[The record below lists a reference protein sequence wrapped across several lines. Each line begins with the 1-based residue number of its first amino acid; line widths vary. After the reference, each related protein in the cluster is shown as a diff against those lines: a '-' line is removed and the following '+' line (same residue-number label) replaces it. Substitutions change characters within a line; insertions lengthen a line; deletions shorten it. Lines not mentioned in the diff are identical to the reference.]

1 MVVGRELFFV
11 IWTLEKLGAT
21 SVTGQRN
28 LFLFLRI
35 VVWES
40 PNHFG
45 IICNGEELMEIPSN
59 AAELSSEASFCD
71 PDTSTHLGRLTLIP
85 DLEIQHD
92 ATLPAEIDH
101 LVEVDPT
108 LNHVFLDDEY
118 IPFNAKRF
126 PKQVRNAYHDVN
138 DSTES
143 YLSEIGAVGTIL
155 TAEEEVYLSKYVQ
168 ARNAVLRLFGG
179 NDAVGGETQTQDVVF
194 TPEQVE
200 ILEHIVQDGS
210 AAREIF
216 IVKNLRLVVGHAKK
230 RQAFAKHMELLDLIQ
245 EGNSLLGHAVDKF
258 DWTKGFKFSTYA
270 KNWIINGIDRGIVT
284 TDREIYIPEKSM
296 VMLRIIRKVIQE
308 HDGSSPLTAETI
320 AAVTGY
326 KQSRVE
332 DLMVHIAP
340 TLELDA
346 PIGED
351 GDLSLKDRTVINES
365 SPTDAMLNIRQSTA
379 LQKALD
385 SLDIKSRV
393 VITGVFG
400 IGQEARTLTEIGKQ
414 FGLSRQSMGNV
425 YKAALARLYEQLDER
440 DFTDQ

>member
-1 MVVGRELFFV
+1 MELP
-11 IWTLEKLGAT
+11 ISATDQALEHG
-21 SVTGQRN
+21 
-28 LFLFLRI
+28 
-35 VVWES
+35 
-40 PNHFG
+40 
-45 IICNGEELMEIPSN
+45 
-59 AAELSSEASFCD
+59 FCD
-71 PDTSTHLGRLTLIP
+71 PEDTIRLGQLSLVP
-85 DLEIQHD
+85 ELVIQHD
-92 ATLPAEIDH
+92 PTLPISIDN
-101 LVEVDPT
+101 LVDADPT
-108 LNHVFLDDEY
+108 FTHIFLDDEY
-118 IPFNAKRF
+118 TPFIAKRF

-143 YLSEIGAVGTIL
+143 YLSEIGSVGTLL
-155 TAEEEVYLSKYVQ
+155 TAEEEVYLAKYVQ
-168 ARNAVLRLFGG
+168 ARNAVLRLLGG
-179 NDAVGGETQTQDVVF
+179 GDTVRDETQTQDITF
-194 TPEQVE
+194 TPEQIE
-200 ILEHIVQDGS
+200 ILERIVQDGS

-351 GDLSLKDRTVINES
+351 GDLSLKDRTVVNE
-365 SPTDAMLNIRQSTA
+365 PNPADAMLNIRQSTA
-379 LQKALD
+379 LQTALD
-385 SLDIKSRV
+385 SLDIKSRT

>member
-1 MVVGRELFFV
+1 MELPV
-11 IWTLEKLGAT
+11 NASDLASELGFYDPEN
-21 SVTGQRN
+21 SIRLGQ
-28 LFLFLRI
+28 
-35 VVWES
+35 
-40 PNHFG
+40 
-45 IICNGEELMEIPSN
+45 
-59 AAELSSEASFCD
+59 
-71 PDTSTHLGRLTLIP
+71 LTLVP

-92 ATLPAEIDH
+92 ATSLTEIDR
-101 LVEVDPT
+101 LVDVDPT

-118 IPFNAKRF
+118 IPFDAKRF

-168 ARNAVLRLFGG
+168 ARNAVLRLFDG
-179 NDAVGGETQTQDVVF
+179 NGAVGEETTIQVIIDDETQTQDIIF
-194 TPEQVE
+194 TSEQVE
-200 ILEHIVQDGS
+200 VLERIVHDGS

-230 RQAFAKHMELLDLIQ
+230 RQGFAQHMELLDLIQ

-296 VMLRIIRKVIQE
+296 VMLRKIRKVIQE

-332 DLMVHIAP
+332 DLMIHIAP

-351 GDLSLKDRTVINES
+351 GNLSLKERTVVNES
-365 SPTDAMLNIRQSTA
+365 NPADAMLNIRQSTA
-379 LQKALD
+379 LQTALD
-385 SLDIKSRV
+385 SLDIKSRT
-393 VITGVFG
+393 VIMGVFG